1 MIGKIQDVFSA
12 AVAIGAADVAK
23 ANTETTNND
32 TNAALQQA
40 ALTNDA
46 AVAANTNAAQQQ
58 DAVQQSDAAKEQ
70 KADDKQKTNKL
81 DEKSVSQMTKEL
93 NKLMSSINCDL
104 EFQYHKEVN
113 VMSVKMVDKNTQ
125 EVIKEYPPEDM
136 IKGMIK
142 AREWIGAFLDRN
154 A

>member
-1 MIGKIQDVFSA
+1 MIGKIQDVLSA
-12 AVAIGAADVAK
+12 AVVIGAADTAK
-23 ANTETTNND
+23 KTDDSASQNIVSNENTTDISATPVDQQLNTLQTEQQ
-32 TNAALQQA
+32 NAG
-40 ALTNDA
+40 
-46 AVAANTNAAQQQ
+46 
-58 DAVQQSDAAKEQ
+58 KE
-70 KADDKQKTNKL
+70 DDKKKDGKM
-81 DEKSVSQMTKEL
+81 DEKTVSQMTKEL
-93 NKLMSSINCDL
+93 NKLMSNINCDL

-142 AREWIGAFLDRN
+142 AKEWIGAFLDKN

>member
-1 MIGKIQDVFSA
+1 MIGKIQDVLSA
-12 AVAIGAADVAK
+12 AVVIGAADTAK
-23 ANTETTNND
+23 KTDDSASQSIVSNENTTDISATPVDQQLNTLQTEQQ
-32 TNAALQQA
+32 NAG
-40 ALTNDA
+40 
-46 AVAANTNAAQQQ
+46 
-58 DAVQQSDAAKEQ
+58 KE
-70 KADDKQKTNKL
+70 DDKKKDGKM
-81 DEKSVSQMTKEL
+81 DEKTVSQMTKEL

>member
-23 ANTETTNND
+23 SNTETTDNS
-32 TNAALQQA
+32 TVQQA
-40 ALTNDA
+40 ALTNNA

-58 DAVQQSDAAKEQ
+58 EAVQQSDAAKEQ

-142 AREWIGAFLDRN
+142 AREWIGALLDRN

>member
-23 ANTETTNND
+23 SNTETTDNS
-32 TNAALQQA
+32 TVQQA
-40 ALTNDA
+40 ALTNNA

-58 DAVQQSDAAKEQ
+58 EAVQQSDAAKEQ

>member
-23 ANTETTNND
+23 SNTESADSSTV
-32 TNAALQQA
+32 QQA
-40 ALTNDA
+40 ALPNDA
-46 AVAANTNAAQQQ
+46 AVAANTNAAKQQ
-58 DAVQQSDAAKEQ
+58 DAVQQTDANKDQ
-70 KADDKQKTNKL
+70 KAEDKQKANKL

-142 AREWIGAFLDRN
+142 AKEWIGAFIDRN

>member
-1 MIGKIQDVFSA
+1 MIGKIQDVVSA
-12 AVAIGAADVAK
+12 AVVINAVDTAQKPTDSSSQNVVSNENTMNISAEQVDPK
-23 ANTETTNND
+23 LPSLQAN
-32 TNAALQQA
+32 QQP
-40 ALTNDA
+40 
-46 AVAANTNAAQQQ
+46 AANNG
-58 DAVQQSDAAKEQ
+58 
-70 KADDKQKTNKL
+70 DDKKKDSKM
-81 DEKSVSQMTKEL
+81 DEKSVSQMTEEL

-113 VMSVKMVDKNTQ
+113 VMSVKMVDKSTQ

-154 A
+154 V

>member
-58 DAVQQSDAAKEQ
+58 DAVQQSDTAKDQ